1 MSEQNV
7 RLNWPPTFNPKMT
20 VSLTFY
26 FREKD
31 QFQSAGTSSINLPH
45 PLVTSSLGSLGGNP
59 LGTSSSLHS
68 LPQPFEPFQPFKK
81 WFIGLYIHATY
92 SKMVIP
98 KSTDFLN
105 SKIWFISNKT
115 WRVTLMC
122 NPPIHVP
129 YSYIAEFGDA
139 TTICVVAYFRTDD
152 RTCTIID
159 DLEYD
164 RKLRYSQLQVKPS
177 LVLRKFHL
185 TSWLVLTLQNHD
197 QKMYILNCLS
207 LLYRP

>member
-1 MSEQNV
+1 MNSWPPIIFSKTKSSRMSEQNV

-122 NPPIHVP
+122 NPLYMCLIV
-129 YSYIAEFGDA
+129 
-139 TTICVVAYFRTDD
+139 TLLN
-152 RTCTIID
+152 
-159 DLEYD
+159 LETL
-164 RKLRYSQLQVKPS
+164 LRSVS
-177 LVLRKFHL
+177 
-185 TSWLVLTLQNHD
+185 
-197 QKMYILNCLS
+197 
-207 LLYRP
+207 

>member
-1 MSEQNV
+1 MSAQND
-7 RLNWPPTFNPKMT
+7 RPISPKIT
-20 VSLTFY
+20 VILKFY

-45 PLVTSSLGSLGGNP
+45 PLVTSSLGSLGGNT

-122 NPPIHVP
+122 NPL
-129 YSYIAEFGDA
+129 YMCLSYIAEFGDA
-139 TTICVVAYFRTDD
+139 TTICVVADFRTDD
-152 RTCTIID
+152 RTNSD